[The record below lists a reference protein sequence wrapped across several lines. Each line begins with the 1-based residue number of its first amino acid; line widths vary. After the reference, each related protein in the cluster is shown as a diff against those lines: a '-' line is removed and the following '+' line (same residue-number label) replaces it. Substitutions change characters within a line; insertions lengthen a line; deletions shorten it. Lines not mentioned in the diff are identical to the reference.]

1 MSDPER
7 VQPRVRKKFA
17 GRENGSSRVR
27 LMPLQ
32 LKKRALVYPVFL
44 LCSGMQW
51 LFCEEPQGLRSGER
65 EKQSG
70 TMLVDDHLTDK
81 KTAVAVRMPELPDA
95 DGIPKPSSWGLSA
108 PVRFCADWYGRHSD
122 PEREMEGRLLLTLEI
137 LYLRFA

>member
-1 MSDPER
+1 MSEPER

-32 LKKRALVYPVFL
+32 LKKRALVYPVFF
-44 LCSGMQW
+44 LCIGMQW

-65 EKQSG
+65 EKPSG

-81 KTAVAVRMPELPDA
+81 KTAVAVRMPELPD
-95 DGIPKPSSWGLSA
+95 GEGFLKPSSMELSDA
-108 PVRFCADWYGRHSD
+108 GRFDSD
-122 PEREMEGRLLLTLEI
+122 CQG
-137 LYLRFA
+137 

>member
-1 MSDPER
+1 MSDVER

-17 GRENGSSRVR
+17 GPENGSLRMR
-27 LMPLQ
+27 LMLLQ
-32 LKKRALVYPVFL
+32 LKKPALRYPVFFL
-44 LCSGMQW
+44 WIGMQW

-95 DGIPKPSSWGLSA
+95 EGFPKASSWELSA
-108 PVRFCADWYGRHSD
+108 PVPFDADGPRRNACPARGR
-122 PEREMEGRLLLTLEI
+122 
-137 LYLRFA
+137 